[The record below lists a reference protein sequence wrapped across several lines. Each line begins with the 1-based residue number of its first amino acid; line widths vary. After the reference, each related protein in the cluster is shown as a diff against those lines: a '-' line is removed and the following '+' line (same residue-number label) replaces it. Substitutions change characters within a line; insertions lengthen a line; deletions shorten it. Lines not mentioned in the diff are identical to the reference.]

1 MNNYEILHPIGRGAY
16 GNVYL
21 YRRLSDNKHVV
32 IKQIPTESITNAEC
46 EVTKNEV
53 RVLAMFQHP
62 NIIEYYDNYL
72 DNNTIMIVMEYA
84 PGGNLYDYLR
94 SRGEGNLLPEEDV
107 LNLFCQLVLGMLH
120 IHERSKILHRDI
132 KSNNILLDR
141 SHRIV
146 KIGDFG
152 ISKILSSKS
161 KAHTV
166 VGTPCYLSPELCQEK
181 PYNQKSDIW
190 ALGCVL
196 YEMLT
201 LKRAFEA
208 ETIPALIMKI
218 MRGIFAPI
226 HPRYSAEMRSLV
238 HLLLHMDPAQRPNIH
253 QVISQPLIFPTLFK
267 LHADLGMVRCVSRPL
282 RLSSVGTRTRSSRGS
297 EDSTDREKNEGEKK
311 GVSEETRSVD
321 KEVVKQPAAS
331 SCVYCWPPHGT
342 PSRLSTGESE
352 GEVLQVAASN
362 THHAGVTSAG
372 QVVLWAR
379 QHLESKDRKGTKA
392 DNQDSPPSHVVPLT
406 PTLVRA
412 PSSATIVQ
420 VACGDGFMACVTNR
434 GILLTCGKG
443 SSGSLGHGNTS
454 NVEQLRIV
462 ESLLSISVK
471 EVACGSSHVVALSV
485 DHQVFSWG
493 CGDNGRLG
501 IGSRKTQLW
510 PHQIELPQV
519 PDSSQYKV
527 TGIEAGEDCTFLV
540 TTEGVLFAS
549 GSNRSN
555 KLCVD
560 ETDLAGCETLK
571 QVEDVATFVAVCSK
585 PLANAALAQV
595 AAGKHHSLFVTES
608 GEVFTS
614 GSNAGGQLGHEG
626 AHNPRVPRRV
636 MEPLSRSQVV
646 KVACARDLSLAVTE
660 DGRVFSWGGGEA
672 ESEPSPPKEEVTAFE
687 EPRIRTQNTFK
698 NFVRP
703 SLVSLKQST
712 RGKVLSIAASRELV
726 LLCHKS

>member
-107 LNLFCQLVLGMLH
+107 LNLFCQL
-120 IHERSKILHRDI
+120 
-132 KSNNILLDR
+132 
-141 SHRIV
+141 
-146 KIGDFG
+146 IGDFG